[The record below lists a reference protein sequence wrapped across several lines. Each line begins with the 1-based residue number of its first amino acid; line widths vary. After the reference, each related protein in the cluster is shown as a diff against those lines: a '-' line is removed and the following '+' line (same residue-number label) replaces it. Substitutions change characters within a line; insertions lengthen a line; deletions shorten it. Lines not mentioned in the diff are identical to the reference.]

1 MPLNHACQPET
12 ELETN
17 PPSIA
22 RGVRGVETF
31 RRGGAFLEFE
41 FLIRFLSLSAKPVL
55 EWSVSKEERFC
66 YNWRMKMGI
75 DFHIRVE

>member
-22 RGVRGVETF
+22 RGARGVETF

-41 FLIRFLSLSAKPVL
+41 FLIRFLSLCQARAGMECIERGAFLLQL
-55 EWSVSKEERFC
+55 EDE
-66 YNWRMKMGI
+66 NGN
-75 DFHIRVE
+75 